1 MKKGRV
7 KKRKRTTWLFK
18 SGGAVLRPAGG
29 GAGSLSGLWSAAKMA
44 AGIIMIIVQ
53 PSMNRTIVI
62 VGKDATMT
70 WLTVPILTSYKLHEQ
85 AYH

>member
-1 MKKGRV
+1 MSVQKKDDLIVQKWRRRV
-7 KKRKRTTWLFK
+7 AAA
-18 SGGAVLRPAGG
+18 AVEW
-29 GAGSLSGLWSAAKMA
+29 AGSVSVLWSAAKMA

-70 WLTVPILTSYKLHEQ
+70 WLTVPILLSYKLHEQ
-85 AYH
+85 A

>member
-1 MKKGRV
+1 M
-7 KKRKRTTWLFK
+7 
-18 SGGAVLRPAGG
+18 RPAGSG
-29 GAGSLSGLWSAAKMA
+29 GAGSLSVLWSAAKMA